1 MVFMKPYTILKGFGM
16 NESRLGKED
25 NAEVGACSN
34 SFMTSAPM
42 FEMFLDDGST
52 WLLITMGWIG
62 AGAGGAGAGA
72 DVAWFIVLTRFGWI
86 VGITPLGIGRVGMW
100 TVGVV
105 VSTAKGW
112 GVLSGAGG
120 VVGFAAVV
128 FVFVITAGG
137 VASVALTGGNVV
149 LTAGVVTFNTGT
161 GTTTV
166 SLGDLL
172 WMNEYSRRSSCSPVS
187 PSLSF
192 RV

>member
-105 VSTAKGW
+105 